1 MFRDSMNILLVKVD
15 DGTTRLQIEK
25 VVHSPHRTL
34 SLSLCVC
41 VPQAREHGVNNSNA
55 EINFQRL
62 LTYKV
67 TRITSVLLFDHFFS
81 ACIVVCSS

>member
-25 VVHSPHRTL
+25 VVHSPHRT
-34 SLSLCVC
+34 LSLCVC

-67 TRITSVLLFDHFFS
+67 TRITSVLLFDHSSS
-81 ACIVVCSS
+81 AHA